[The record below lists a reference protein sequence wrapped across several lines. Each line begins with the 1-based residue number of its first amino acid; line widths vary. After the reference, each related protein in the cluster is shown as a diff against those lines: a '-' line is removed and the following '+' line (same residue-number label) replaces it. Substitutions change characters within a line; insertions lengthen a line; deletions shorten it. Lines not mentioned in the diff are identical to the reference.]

1 MMALSCVAVLWYFWE
16 EWALKWSGSQVKS
29 FCISLDQTQNR
40 VSKICLMTKWEEN
53 ELPMCYQKQSWELQN
68 LSLLSLCNEIFA
80 NSHARRSVT
89 REVWDQIRRGSAVR
103 STYWQIS
110 GLSPSDSW
118 KEHALTRVKQA
129 KWSDILHTLW
139 VNECL
144 WDLSLFEPLTP
155 PPPQPHMQS
164 FFTYY
169 YYYCYYYFGN
179 KVREFFSLNSFY
191 LKTLSWFLVLE
202 FMSNF
207 GVFWDSCRYNI
218 ITLTILNFLLN
229 DENRGLW
236 MTEWEWPHSHKSR
249 TIINYC

>member
-89 REVWDQIRRGSAVR
+89 REVWDQIRRGAAVR

-155 PPPQPHMQS
+155 PPPTPYAVFLYVLLLLLLLLFRQQS
-164 FFTYY
+164 SRILLSKQFLFKNTKLI
-169 YYYCYYYFGN
+169 FGFGIY
-179 KVREFFSLNSFY
+179 EQFWSL
-191 LKTLSWFLVLE
+191 LRLLS
-202 FMSNF
+202 
-207 GVFWDSCRYNI
+207 I
-218 ITLTILNFLLN
+218 
-229 DENRGLW
+229 
-236 MTEWEWPHSHKSR
+236 
-249 TIINYC
+249 

>member
-89 REVWDQIRRGSAVR
+89 REVWDQIRRGAAVR

-155 PPPQPHMQS
+155 SPPTPYAVFLYVLLLLLLLLFRQQS
-164 FFTYY
+164 SRILLSKQFLFKNTKLI
-169 YYYCYYYFGN
+169 FGFGIY
-179 KVREFFSLNSFY
+179 EQFWSL
-191 LKTLSWFLVLE
+191 LRLLS
-202 FMSNF
+202 
-207 GVFWDSCRYNI
+207 I
-218 ITLTILNFLLN
+218 
-229 DENRGLW
+229 
-236 MTEWEWPHSHKSR
+236 
-249 TIINYC
+249 